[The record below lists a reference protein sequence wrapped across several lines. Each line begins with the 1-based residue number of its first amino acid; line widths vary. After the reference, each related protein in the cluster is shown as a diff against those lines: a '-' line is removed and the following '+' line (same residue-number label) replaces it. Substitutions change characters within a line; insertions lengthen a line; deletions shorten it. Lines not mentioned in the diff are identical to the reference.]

1 LKDLYPAEI
10 KLSGRHIADK
20 PGQQPHTFRI
30 EGFETE
36 ERLYGPIDC
45 DEIHIHPVDAELF
58 GAKSGGFLKIAIG
71 TVLVVTAIASGGL
84 AAGAAGSF
92 LATAATTAF
101 SLGTAMALG
110 GILEL
115 LSLAPKSGL
124 SGPGAAA
131 DPDASKYLGAP
142 KNTVRIGTRIPLLYG
157 EHIAY
162 GHYLSFDI
170 DAKDVAV

>member
-1 LKDLYPAEI
+1 MCRQTKAFD
-10 KLSGRHIADK
+10 SK
-20 PGQQPHTFRI
+20 PGQPPHTFRI

-36 ERLYGPIDC
+36 ERLYGPIDR
-45 DEIHIHPVDAELF
+45 DDIHIYPVDDALF
-58 GAKSGGFLKIAIG
+58 GAKSGGFVKIAIG
-71 TVLVVTAIASGGL
+71 TVLVVAAIASGGL
-84 AAGAAGSF
+84 ATGAAGTF

-115 LSLAPKSGL
+115 LSPAPKVGM

-131 DPDASKYLGAP
+131 DPEASKYLGAP
-142 KNTVRIGTRIPLLYG
+142 KNTMRIGTRIPLLYG

-162 GHYLSFDI
+162 GHFLSFDI
-170 DAKDVAV
+170 DAKEVAV